1 MLFNSP
7 VFFVFFICYLIVHWL
22 TPQRFRLWTMIA
34 GSTVFYGYWN
44 WIFTGLPFALVLLAF
59 LTTWWTVSA
68 APGERRLRLG
78 VSIVVLLTPLLVFKY
93 TNFIWHDV
101 IGALVNLEGIAPDGR
116 LLNFALPLGISFVTF
131 TLIAYL
137 VDVSTGRYPAPASP
151 RWLLGYTLFF
161 PHLIAG
167 PILRPHELIPQLQRQ
182 MPIRRGNLLPGLA
195 LFTSGLIKKM
205 VFADPI
211 GAVVTAIYAQPDGR
225 GAAEYL
231 FALYGFSVQIYCDFS
246 GYTDMAL
253 GTALILGVRLP
264 GNFLRPY
271 LATSIADFW
280 RRWHIT
286 LSHWLRDYI
295 YIPLGGS
302 RDGTGP
308 TIRNVIITMAIGGMW
323 HGANWTFLIWGLLHG
338 IGVAASQL
346 LRRHAPLWMRPPR
359 WVLILVTFH
368 VVALL
373 WVLFRAPDIS
383 TAVTV
388 LKGCLGGASFEGAT
402 TFIAAHLFEGVL
414 ILAFFLI
421 HPWDDGRRVR
431 IMAKTLPPAVVGAI
445 ILTGFVLAIAIG
457 AESPAQFIY
466 FEF

>member
-1 MLFNSP
+1 
-7 VFFVFFICYLIVHWL
+7 
-22 TPQRFRLWTMIA
+22 
-34 GSTVFYGYWN
+34 
-44 WIFTGLPFALVLLAF
+44 
-59 LTTWWTVSA
+59 
-68 APGERRLRLG
+68 
-78 VSIVVLLTPLLVFKY
+78 
-93 TNFIWHDV
+93 
-101 IGALVNLEGIAPDGR
+101 
-116 LLNFALPLGISFVTF
+116 
-131 TLIAYL
+131 
-137 VDVSTGRYPAPASP
+137 
-151 RWLLGYTLFF
+151 
-161 PHLIAG
+161 
-167 PILRPHELIPQLQRQ
+167 
-182 MPIRRGNLLPGLA
+182 
-195 LFTSGLIKKM
+195 
-205 VFADPI
+205 
-211 GAVVTAIYAQPDGR
+211 
-225 GAAEYL
+225 
-231 FALYGFSVQIYCDFS
+231 
-246 GYTDMAL
+246 
-253 GTALILGVRLP
+253 
-264 GNFLRPY
+264 
-271 LATSIADFW
+271 
-280 RRWHIT
+280 
-286 LSHWLRDYI
+286 
-295 YIPLGGS
+295 
-302 RDGTGP
+302 
-308 TIRNVIITMAIGGMW
+308 MW

-383 TAVTV
+383 TAVIV

>member
-1 MLFNSP
+1 
-7 VFFVFFICYLIVHWL
+7 
-22 TPQRFRLWTMIA
+22 
-34 GSTVFYGYWN
+34 
-44 WIFTGLPFALVLLAF
+44 
-59 LTTWWTVSA
+59 
-68 APGERRLRLG
+68 
-78 VSIVVLLTPLLVFKY
+78 
-93 TNFIWHDV
+93 
-101 IGALVNLEGIAPDGR
+101 
-116 LLNFALPLGISFVTF
+116 
-131 TLIAYL
+131 
-137 VDVSTGRYPAPASP
+137 
-151 RWLLGYTLFF
+151 
-161 PHLIAG
+161 
-167 PILRPHELIPQLQRQ
+167 
-182 MPIRRGNLLPGLA
+182 
-195 LFTSGLIKKM
+195 
-205 VFADPI
+205 
-211 GAVVTAIYAQPDGR
+211 
-225 GAAEYL
+225 
-231 FALYGFSVQIYCDFS
+231 
-246 GYTDMAL
+246 
-253 GTALILGVRLP
+253 
-264 GNFLRPY
+264 
-271 LATSIADFW
+271 
-280 RRWHIT
+280 
-286 LSHWLRDYI
+286 
-295 YIPLGGS
+295 
-302 RDGTGP
+302 
-308 TIRNVIITMAIGGMW
+308 MAIGGMW

-388 LKGCLGGASFEGAT
+388 LKGCLGGASFEGAA